1 MNNKKTPHGL
11 TQRKMYLK
19 EESIG
24 HAEEVVRCHAA
35 SRELTVDLAD
45 AICRRV
51 EYLHGRMQ
59 GSFDAVDGKL
69 DALLKRVR

>member
-1 MNNKKTPHGL
+1 MKNKKTPRGS

-24 HAEEVVRCHAA
+24 HTEEVVRCHAA
-35 SRELTVDLAD
+35 RENSRSILLTPSVGVSNISMDV
-45 AICRRV
+45 CK
-51 EYLHGRMQ
+51 
-59 GSFDAVDGKL
+59 GSFDAIDEKL